1 MEIGTGWGS
10 FAIHAASRYGCR
22 VTTTTISEAQYELA
36 ASRIEEAG
44 LTDRITLL
52 RTDYRD
58 LDGQYDAVVSIE
70 MIEAVGHEY
79 LGEYFATCGRLLK
92 PTGAALVQ
100 AIVMPDHRF
109 DAYRRSADF
118 IQRYVFPGSALPSVG
133 AMMEALG
140 RGTNFRL
147 THLEDL
153 APHYARTLREWRE
166 RFLSR
171 ADQVHRLGYDA
182 RFIRLWEYY
191 LAYCE
196 AGFAERCIGVVQ
208 TLLEKPASRRTPHG
222 VALGVAR

>member
-1 MEIGTGWGS
+1 
-10 FAIHAASRYGCR
+10 
-22 VTTTTISEAQYELA
+22 
-36 ASRIEEAG
+36 
-44 LTDRITLL
+44 
-52 RTDYRD
+52 
-58 LDGQYDAVVSIE
+58 
-70 MIEAVGHEY
+70 
-79 LGEYFATCGRLLK
+79 
-92 PTGAALVQ
+92 
-100 AIVMPDHRF
+100 
-109 DAYRRSADF
+109 
-118 IQRYVFPGSALPSVG
+118 
-133 AMMEALG
+133 MMEALG